1 MSHGVGSWVLAM
13 ILSVLTS
20 LVLGLSLVWLNIE
33 RMDMAYALRKLQ
45 GELDGRAALTA
56 KLEVERD
63 RLMSPYELGRKA
75 ETMGMRGARP
85 GQIRRIEEAGR

>member
-33 RMDMAYALRKLQ
+33 RMDMWS
-45 GELDGRAALTA
+45 GTG
-56 KLEVERD
+56 
-63 RLMSPYELGRKA
+63 
-75 ETMGMRGARP
+75 
-85 GQIRRIEEAGR
+85 